1 MLGLLDWYS
10 AIEIGTA
17 AAIVGIVIL
26 IVGCRDRRAASA
38 PLLRVSPTVSLKGQ
52 KLAIRCP

>member
-17 AAIVGIVIL
+17 AAIVGLVIL
-26 IVGCRDRRAASA
+26 IVWLQGLPRR
-38 PLLRVSPTVSLKGQ
+38 
-52 KLAIRCP
+52 

>member
-1 MLGLLDWYS
+1 MLGLFDSYS

-26 IVGCRDRRAASA
+26 IVWLQGPPRR
-38 PLLRVSPTVSLKGQ
+38 
-52 KLAIRCP
+52 